1 MTDSSWNWL
10 TNVNLDERA
19 WLHGYPY
26 PTMLLPG
33 LKKSDSRRQ
42 GWHVWISFWD
52 NFFLWC
58 FGRDRMCMNVQMDRR
73 RKIANVTGDIL
84 GIEVRKGLSLCF
96 HRFFLLGSLSI
107 FRFLFFTPTLLIYC
121 LPVPPVSKSKL
132 KSTVYPPKSCGQINE
147 IMWLVNLPGGKYV
160 SY

>member
-1 MTDSSWNWL
+1 MSL
-10 TNVNLDERA
+10 
-19 WLHGYPY
+19 
-26 PTMLLPG
+26 
-33 LKKSDSRRQ
+33 
-42 GWHVWISFWD
+42 
-52 NFFLWC
+52 
-58 FGRDRMCMNVQMDRR
+58 
-73 RKIANVTGDIL
+73 DIL

-96 HRFFLLGSLSI
+96 HRFFLLWSLSI